1 MKFEFVPINL
11 EYLKEI
17 KKWKYDGF
25 VKNIYLDPYFEN
37 IGENSSELRGP
48 DGCIA
53 FAALI
58 KNKLAGLF
66 EYYFK
71 GDIIE
76 IGLALNPDFV
86 GKGYGKDFVEQGIDF
101 GIKHF
106 NYQEEYIKLN
116 VNINNKTAVRVYK
129 KAGFKEYER
138 KSDAIE
144 MRIYI

>member
-11 EYLKEI
+11 EYLEEI
-17 KKWKYDGF
+17 KNWQYDGF

-37 IGENSSELRGP
+37 INENSSELRGP
-48 DGCIA
+48 GGCKG
-53 FAALI
+53 FAALN

-71 GDIIE
+71 RNIIE
-76 IGLALNPDFV
+76 IGLALSPEFV
-86 GKGYGKDFVEQGIDF
+86 GKGYGKDFVEQGISF
-101 GIKHF
+101 GIEHF
-106 NYQEEYIKLN
+106 NYREEYIKLN
-116 VNINNKTAVRVYK
+116 VNIKNRAAVRVYK

-138 KSDAIE
+138 KSDSIE

>member
-1 MKFEFVPINL
+1 MKFKFVPVNL
-11 EYLKEI
+11 EYLEEI
-17 KKWKYDGF
+17 KNWKYDGF
-25 VKNIYLDPYFEN
+25 VKNIYVDPYFEN
-37 IGENSSELRGP
+37 INEKTTELRGP
-48 DGCIA
+48 EGCEG
-53 FAALI
+53 FAVLYHNI
-58 KNKLAGLF
+58 LAGLF

-86 GKGYGKDFVEQGIDF
+86 EKGYGKTFVEQGIDF

-106 NYQEEYIKLN
+106 DYQEEYIKLN
-116 VNINNKTAVRVYK
+116 VNIKNKAAVRVYK

-138 KSDAIE
+138 ESDSIE